1 MAISV
6 ICPQCGSES
15 TNAGVFCPK
24 CGARMGTPQV
34 QNRREPFPI
43 FRMLGN
49 LIRAVV
55 IGAIVLGIGLIC
67 WPVTVP
73 PVEVDPTKAD
83 RFSQGIA
90 DLQKVVQQ
98 KGTALPEIKQPDL
111 NNYLMWRVQQTQGA
125 DTQQGL
131 QMSLEDLRVFLSPTS
146 VRALTVGGYGPFK
159 LSFEVT
165 GKPVVEGGV
174 FTMRIADARVGH
186 LQLPRQARGWAAG
199 KIEQVM
205 AGFDRERF
213 VLNSARRIELG
224 DQWAK
229 VHLGR

>member
-6 ICPQCGSES
+6 ICPQCGAEN
-15 TNAGVFCPK
+15 TTAGVFCPK

-34 QNRREPFPI
+34 HNRREPFPI
-43 FRMLGN
+43 FRMLGH
-49 LIRAVV
+49 LVRAVV
-55 IGAIVLGIGLIC
+55 IGAIVIGIGLIC

-73 PVEVDPTKAD
+73 PIEVDATKAD

-90 DLQKVVQQ
+90 DLQKVVHQ
-98 KGTALPEIKQPDL
+98 KNTALPEVKQADL
-111 NNYLMWRVQQTQGA
+111 NNYLMWKVQQIQNA
-125 DTQQGL
+125 DTSQGL

-146 VRALTVGGYGPFK
+146 IRALSVGGYGPFK

-165 GKPVVEGGV
+165 GKPVVEGGAFSV
-174 FTMRIADARVGH
+174 AITDARLGH
-186 LQLPRQARGWAAG
+186 LRLPRQARSWAAG
-199 KIEQVM
+199 KIEGIL
-205 AGFDRERF
+205 AGLDRERF
-213 VLNSARRIELG
+213 ILNNARRIELG